1 MSLNAVTP
9 SHPDAPRAETPRLAR
24 WAVGGAVAALMATA
38 ALLWWS
44 QGSKVFLDTLAAG
57 LAWCF

>member
-1 MSLNAVTP
+1 MSLDVATP
-9 SHPDAPRAETPRLAR
+9 HPDASRNTAPRLAR
-24 WAVGGAVAALMATA
+24 WAVGGAVSALMATA
-38 ALLWWS
+38 ALLWWT

>member
-1 MSLNAVTP
+1 MSTETVQQH
-9 SHPDAPRAETPRLAR
+9 SSDTPRLAL
-24 WAVGGAVAALMATA
+24 WATGIGVAALVA
-38 ALLWWS
+38 ASGVRWWT

>member
-1 MSLNAVTP
+1 MSLDVAT
-9 SHPDAPRAETPRLAR
+9 SHPDASRSAVPRLAR
-24 WAVGGAVAALMATA
+24 WAVGGAVLALMATA
-38 ALLWWS
+38 ALLWWT

>member
-1 MSLNAVTP
+1 MSLNVATP
-9 SHPDAPRAETPRLAR
+9 EPDAARNAVPRLAR